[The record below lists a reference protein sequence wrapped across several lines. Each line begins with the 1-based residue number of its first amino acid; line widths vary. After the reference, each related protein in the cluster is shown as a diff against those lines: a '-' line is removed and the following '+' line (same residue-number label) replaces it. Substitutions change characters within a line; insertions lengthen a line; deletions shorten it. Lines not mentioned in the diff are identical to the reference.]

1 MKKPT
6 RKGYAFKGWYTD
18 RKCTKKI
25 TSIKKGSKKN
35 YTVYAKWSKV
45 KVKRTTGLK
54 VANTNGKNLVVKY
67 SKVSGAKG
75 YQITYATN
83 SKFTKSKKVVN
94 TTKRTK
100 TIKKLKKGKT
110 YYVRVRAYK
119 KDSTGRKVYGKYS
132 KVMKVKITK

>member
-1 MKKPT
+1 MKK
-6 RKGYAFKGWYTD
+6 
-18 RKCTKKI
+18 
-25 TSIKKGSKKN
+25 
-35 YTVYAKWSKV
+35 
-45 KVKRTTGLK
+45 TTGLK
-54 VANTNGKNLVVKY
+54 VMNTKGKNLVVRY

-83 SKFTKSKKVVN
+83 SKFTKGKKVVN

-100 TIKKLKKGKT
+100 TIQKLKKGKT

-132 KVMKVKITK
+132 TVKKIKITK

>member
-1 MKKPT
+1 MKK
-6 RKGYAFKGWYTD
+6 
-18 RKCTKKI
+18 
-25 TSIKKGSKKN
+25 
-35 YTVYAKWSKV
+35 
-45 KVKRTTGLK
+45 TTGLK
-54 VANTNGKNLVVKY
+54 VTNTKGKNLVVKY

-83 SKFTKSKKVVN
+83 SKFTKGKKVVN

-100 TIKKLKKGKT
+100 TIQKLKKGKT

-132 KVMKVKITK
+132 KVKKIKITK

>member
-1 MKKPT
+1 MKK
-6 RKGYAFKGWYTD
+6 
-18 RKCTKKI
+18 
-25 TSIKKGSKKN
+25 
-35 YTVYAKWSKV
+35 
-45 KVKRTTGLK
+45 TTGLK
-54 VANTNGKNLVVKY
+54 VTNTKGKNLVVKY

-110 YYVRVRAYK
+110 YTVRMRTYK
-119 KDSTGRKVYGKYS
+119 TVSKKTYYSTWSAAKKTVIR
-132 KVMKVKITK
+132 

>member
-1 MKKPT
+1 MKK
-6 RKGYAFKGWYTD
+6 
-18 RKCTKKI
+18 
-25 TSIKKGSKKN
+25 
-35 YTVYAKWSKV
+35 
-45 KVKRTTGLK
+45 TTGLK
-54 VANTNGKNLVVKY
+54 VTNTNGRNLVVKY

-83 SKFTKSKKVVN
+83 SKFTKGKKVVN

-132 KVMKVKITK
+132 KVKKVKITK